1 MTKQLAFVLGG
12 GGGRGALQ
20 AGALRALLE
29 SGYQPAMMV
38 GTSAGAINA
47 AYLALRGVDLK
58 GVAALELAWK
68 EAAKLNLYP
77 SNTLWLSVRAV
88 LTAPRRP
95 STNG

>member
-1 MTKQLAFVLGG
+1 MAKQLAFVLGG

-29 SGYQPAMMV
+29 SGYKPAMLV

-47 AYLALRGVDLK
+47 AYLALRGVNMQ
-58 GVAALELAWK
+58 GVAALESAWK

-88 LTAPRRP
+88 LTAPRRL
-95 STNG
+95 STSG